1 MKKYSSLIRKLVDA
15 VTESEALNYDVAE
28 ILKNRCFFETSLI
41 RQTLMNAVCDP
52 RFKLSASYNKSWKDN
67 AKEDLFSLADMLES
81 IPDLSK
87 EIAESKLDSFL
98 TDLLL
103 RIVKNNPRPT
113 IKDVNYFKVEKKTE
127 NADSALLFMDSLMNP
142 EGEQTPN
149 TLDKIDSASNPLNED
164 NEDKE
169 TDDNKPSSENNV
181 QNLGKGI
188 SIPLNVD
195 NEDNEADNDKYS
207 SENNIQNSGKGINK
221 GKEEQKRL
229 EERFLLRI
237 PPSLCALA
245 KRIGRMGINDIYKQ
259 GKFLKAGKSDI
270 AGVSVG
276 NDLSAILPSELALLA
291 DNNTQS
297 VFYHNYV
304 TNHLQ
309 LFASAS
315 QVKSDKKHQEGPV
328 IICLDTSS
336 SMNGEPIRIAKA
348 LTIAVA
354 IISWRKKREVLVIKY
369 SSTYEYY
376 NFGHSHKQLNALW
389 DYLSILTVGG
399 NNEEEMLQWFFKTI
413 KPTLPEY
420 ESADILFVTDAG
432 WCALSNDICDMIH
445 EEKENGMVFY
455 GLIVKNICHEEKH
468 GILNLGPIGICDSL
482 WSYSYGICSEIK
494 GLGNRVKRK

>member
-15 VTESEALNYDVAE
+15 VAESEALNYDVAE
-28 ILKNRCFFETSLI
+28 ILKNRCFFETSLT

-52 RFKLSASYNKSWKDN
+52 RFKLSASYYKNWKDN
-67 AKEDLFSLADMLES
+67 AKEDLSSLADMLES
-81 IPDLSK
+81 IPNLSK
-87 EIAESKLDSFL
+87 EIVDNKLESFL
-98 TDLLL
+98 NDLLF
-103 RIVKNNPRPT
+103 RTVKNNPRPT

-127 NADSALLFMDSLMNP
+127 NADSALLFMDSFMNP
-142 EGEQTPN
+142 EEEQYPII
-149 TLDKIDSASNPLNED
+149 LDKNDSASNPLSED

-181 QNLGKGI
+181 
-188 SIPLNVD
+188 
-195 NEDNEADNDKYS
+195 
-207 SENNIQNSGKGINK
+207 QNSGKGINK

-315 QVKSDKKHQEGPV
+315 QVKSGKKHQEGPV

-354 IISWRKKREVLVIKY
+354 IISWRKKREILVIKY

-399 NNEEEMLQWFFKTI
+399 NEEEEMLQWFFKTI

-432 WCALSNDICDMIH
+432 WCALSNDTCDMIH
-445 EEKENGMVFY
+445 EEKEKGMIFY
-455 GLIVKNICHEEKH
+455 GLIVKNIYYEEKH
-468 GILNLGPIGICDSL
+468 GILNLGSIGICDSL

-494 GLGNRVKRK
+494 GLGNRVERK